1 MALFVARPSRGSWVF
16 FVLVALG
23 VLAARTYGNY
33 ERSVVR
39 RDAPL
44 SELTQDLAVC
54 TFGSDSMWLLAGDRA
69 SGWQD
74 AIGAWMRK
82 VVSAP
87 QDPRWPA
94 RCVPIAER
102 LVDRLSRV
110 PGSADAQTSAR
121 AVLRS
126 LREGA
131 NDPFERVAQADA
143 DLLPR
148 QLADLFDKVRSLSQ
162 GSREGWRAS
171 PSRPDRFG
179 TLTVPRALPLRSLPA
194 SLVRPTLL
202 TGSSFA
208 AFSTTD
214 GALHVYDASRGTLRD
229 ITAGLGSPVGAAR
242 GGSLRVERD
251 DGAAWLLPGN
261 APRTLRAPRDFAIDG
276 AASRFAWD
284 LASTPAAAALLTIDH
299 GSVRARVSPVGAPWT
314 APVAV
319 GPDESASTA
328 VISATSTGWTV
339 TVLRPTVSV
348 GILEQYTL
356 RLVQPPQAAQAA
368 PLAQPQQPAR
378 HGGRHGHA
386 PPVEPAVPPAV
397 AAPVAPPPATLAIE
411 GPAVLAREV
420 NLFGARVLTC
430 ASGPSRFFA
439 LVNDQGISVIRVLG
453 DTAQTSRAATF
464 WPRDRDVTLSCDAE
478 RALVM
483 TSPVLPR
490 SGGFVFS
497 FARGASDVG
506 VAVEPPSVGPQAV
519 VRAVVLVRDGVLA
532 IASNAGALRAFRE
545 VSRPGLRGPRPWEP
559 AGIIALATPEPM
571 LTRSFTRIEALS
583 TGDHVSLLV
592 SGALQRH
599 LPRPPEGQEPPP
611 EPPPV
616 AYFSI
621 AGSLDGGA
629 SFWSL

>member
-54 TFGSDSMWLLAGDRA
+54 TFGSDSVWLLAGDRA

-102 LVDRLSRV
+102 LIDRLTRV

-126 LREGA
+126 LRDGA
-131 NDPFERVAQADA
+131 NDPFERVAQADS

-148 QLADLFDKVRSLSQ
+148 QLADLFDRVRSLSQ
-162 GSREGWRAS
+162 GSREGWRAA
-171 PSRPDRFG
+171 PSHPDRFG
-179 TLTVPRALPLRSLPA
+179 TLTVPRALPLRSLPSA
-194 SLVRPTLL
+194 LVRPTLL

-208 AFSTTD
+208 AYSSSD
-214 GALHVYDASRGTLRD
+214 GALHIYDASRGTLRD
-229 ITAGLGSPVGAAR
+229 ITAGVGAPVGVAR
-242 GGSLRVERD
+242 GGALRVERD
-251 DGAAWLLPGN
+251 DGSAWVLPG
-261 APRTLRAPRDFAIDG
+261 ATPRTLRAPHDFSIEG
-276 AASRFAWD
+276 APSRFAWD
-284 LASTPAAAALLTIDH
+284 VASNAVGAALLTVDH
-299 GSVRARVSPVGAPWT
+299 GSVRARVMPAGSPWT
-314 APVAV
+314 PPVAV
-319 GPDESASTA
+319 GTDESASTA
-328 VISATSTGWTV
+328 VVSSTSNGWIV

-348 GILEQYTL
+348 GVLEQYTL
-356 RLVQPPQAAQAA
+356 RLVEP
-368 PLAQPQQPAR
+368 AQPLQALQPVQPAR
-378 HGGRHGHA
+378 HASGRHGHA
-386 PPVEPAVPPAV
+386 PPVEPVEAPVA
-397 AAPVAPPPATLAIE
+397 AAPVVAASASLAVE
-411 GPAVLAREV
+411 GPRVLARDV

-430 ASGPSRFFA
+430 ASGASRFFA
-439 LVNDQGISVIRVLG
+439 LVYDQGISVLRVLG
-453 DTAQTSRAATF
+453 GSAETARAATF
-464 WPRDRDVTLSCDAE
+464 WPRDRDVTLTCDAE

-490 SGGFVFS
+490 TGGFVFS

-506 VAVEPPSVGPQAV
+506 VAVEPPTVGPQAV
-519 VRAVVLVRDGVLA
+519 VRAVVLVRDGLLA
-532 IASNAGALRAFRE
+532 IASNTGALRGFRE
-545 VSRPGLRGPRPWEP
+545 VSRAGQRGPRPWEP
-559 AGIIALATPEPM
+559 AGIIALATPTPM
-571 LTRSFTRIEALS
+571 WTRSFARIEALS

-592 SGALQRH
+592 AGSLQQH

-616 AYFSI
+616 GYFSV

-629 SFWSL
+629 TFWSL